1 MTTNTTTKATLS
13 APVSISALSALFE
26 GEDAALLQRI
36 ADDGFSVSSATFDNA
51 AFYSDGFGGVISLS
65 ALRYDYDICAD
76 DYAKEDIHSFE
87 EYVEYATAMG
97 GDCRLIR
104 GHFYALKVNGK
115 HEMDIDFEGDEYADT
130 DLEYIIDLAEGK
142 AEGTNDKIEIVRYDL
157 STDWHA
163 YVEG

>member
-1 MTTNTTTKATLS
+1 MNTTTTKNAL
-13 APVSISALSALFE
+13 SALSALFE

-65 ALRYDYDICAD
+65 VLRYDYDLCAD
-76 DYAKEDIHSFE
+76 DYANEDIHSFE

-104 GHFYALKVNGK
+104 GHFYAIKVNGK

-142 AEGTNDKIEIVRYDL
+142 AEGTNDKIEIVRYEL
-157 STDWHA
+157 SAKWFEYLPKD
-163 YVEG
+163 